1 MDAGRCT
8 HLRCSVSRLVMVAAA
23 LMFEVAS
30 RYCALL
36 TSATPN
42 PPDVLF
48 TLHYGKLHGIDLN
61 STSGGCIPSACKT
74 PEEAFEAINRALDL
88 VNAVVNKTL
97 RVLSS
102 THLLEVGHAPEDN
115 AKGGACAACVDPHI
129 QLGTDGCIHFGR
141 ILVKMLQG
149 GLDFQ

>member
-1 MDAGRCT
+1 
-8 HLRCSVSRLVMVAAA
+8 MVAAA

-97 RVLSS
+97 
-102 THLLEVGHAPEDN
+102 TN
-115 AKGGACAACVDPHI
+115 ASVPP
-129 QLGTDGCIHFGR
+129 QVTSE
-141 ILVKMLQG
+141 ILAVAKQVENESVSKYITGVIL
-149 GLDFQ
+149 